1 MLNPSDVYVE
11 GGTNDL
17 LVCWTDNVT
26 KYDASSFYNFEQ
38 DNLPLHDLDERTQ
51 LLWEKLGHPTSA
63 LTGMSFIVSAD
74 ATSSCN
80 PLYFTT
86 LSGCINAL
94 PEVINYPILVEV
106 ASFGDL
112 GGLHISNKAFG
123 PDGSLEIINRNSAF
137 AGALDT
143 SGNGMTAQ
151 EYLTNYSD
159 YKIASSVTPIVSAME
174 ALQGGASAPSLS
186 YDMQSAQ
193 MFVNGQYISSAVNR
207 WTDARYGTT
216 NPGGNT
222 VKSYVF
228 SRKVL
233 GKQNNRLTA
242 AIGSDIAPWNLAAAS
257 YAAASSFAFSAF
269 DVIPAN
275 RTGVDNM
282 NSFDVSTLNQLNKTE
297 INWGDGTQA
306 NNNSNTAAA
315 AFAYLNKLDF
325 IKVTECNGPI
335 FIRNF
340 NVDGENT
347 TERGIE
353 IKNSTV
359 NLERCSASRCKQA
372 GLYADNSEVNLLRGF
387 VGYRN
392 YGFKDGSRVG
402 VPFADK
408 RDFYL
413 KQSSY
418 GAGIYAVNSTINI
431 KSTYDRDIEKSR
443 QSVSAVYDGYALSGL
458 PAPSME
464 ALYCVS
470 RNDIGVHCVNSDIVG
485 GRTEL
490 DGLSTGATAGQ
501 WQDATQLIAELNTES
516 GIKLTNSNLR
526 LSGRINLDG
535 NYFGLD
541 SENSNIEVD
550 SLRGTVNQSTALN
563 LKNSHLIYNKDLYK
577 GSLVL
582 PTAPEDYQ
590 MSQLAFTSNG
600 SDIRCDSATIK
611 PLFTS
616 SVPTTYGLI
625 YTSGAFGCTNPRLMK
640 DSAVKAST
648 LLPSIE
654 ATNNSKLDLVHAHID
669 RTNIGT
675 DADLVDVQ
683 TTYGAMIKATRNSSI
698 TCRGSSK
705 GANVFIGP
713 TTREYQLKLAGL
725 YAGKQSAIY
734 LQGPTA
740 AMRLGVDALAEDYSL
755 IDFGPHRDQNGD
767 LMVSSFNLS
776 TDGSNHTMVEL
787 HSTRASLVANRKSSI
802 NIKDLGYWKDK
813 WQGSPHCS
821 AQNFDHY
828 NYNLTDAQAI
838 CVSNGWMQLYPNAN
852 FDDGAD
858 GVWENPAGIPTVG
871 SENRYKFSTDTPSA
885 TNYKYAQSIL
895 GTVSAITTGGMSV
908 RAVDDSRVN
917 LLNVHFPCGWANT
930 SGYAYD
936 YQGSD
941 PLPGAKCSRL
951 HIWNIADTSNLKAS
965 YLSISGV
972 HPFDSGYFGPSGTW
986 GDVSG
991 APSSTPDTSSLS
1003 LLDYYGRDE
1012 SNQHLLGKSEFEN
1025 FGPFRLFFSV
1035 NPVARS
1041 MRNNVGT
1048 DLSGII
1054 HQIFSQ
1060 GYNFSGATIP
1070 DHVSTE
1076 GFPHP
1081 SSIHTSILNL
1091 SATTAGDATPD
1102 KVVASGFYYA
1112 SAMMTNP
1119 DTILASLDESAANAF
1134 ANAKHNSVGKSG
1146 LGRVVEI
1153 FLPTDRLGGESP
1165 RTDLPYG
1172 LGLLSVNNFDLTKDN

>member
-1 MLNPSDVYVE
+1 MLNPNDVYVE

-17 LVCWTDNVT
+17 LVCWTDKVT

-123 PDGSLEIINRNSAF
+123 PNGSLEVINRNSAF

-151 EYLTNYSD
+151 NYLTNYSD
-159 YKIASSVTPIVSAME
+159 YSIASSVVPIASALE
-174 ALQGGASAPSLS
+174 ALQGGASSPSLS

-193 MFVNGQYISSAVNR
+193 MFVNGQYISSALNR
-207 WTDARYGTT
+207 WTDARYSTN
-216 NPGGNT
+216 NPGGLT
-222 VKSYVF
+222 VGAYAF

-242 AIGSDIAPWNLAAAS
+242 ALNSTIAPWDTGAAAYKS
-257 YAAASSFAFSAF
+257 ASSFSFSAF
-269 DVIPAN
+269 DAIRSESN
-275 RTGVDNM
+275 IDIY
-282 NSFDVSTLNQLNKTE
+282 DVSTLNQLSQTE
-297 INWGDGTQA
+297 IKWGDGTQA
-306 NNNSNTAAA
+306 SGNNSTAAA
-315 AFAYLNKLDF
+315 AFTYLNKLDF
-325 IKVTECNGPI
+325 IKVTDCNGPVYV
-335 FIRNF
+335 RNF

-347 TERGIE
+347 TSRGIE

-359 NLERCSASRCKQA
+359 NLERCSVSRCKEA

-387 VGYRN
+387 VAYRN
-392 YGFKDGSRVG
+392 YGFEDGVRVG

-408 RDFYL
+408 RDFYV

-418 GAGIYAVNSTINI
+418 GAGIYAVNSTLNI

-443 QSVSAVYDGYALSGL
+443 QSVSAVYDGYSLSGL

-470 RNDIGVHCVNSDIVG
+470 RNDIGVHCVNSTLIG

-490 DGLSTGATAGQ
+490 NGLSIGATAGK
-501 WQDATQLIAELNTES
+501 WQDATQLIAELNTEA
-516 GIKLTNSNLR
+516 GIKLENSDLK

-550 SLRGTVNQSTALN
+550 SLRGTLNQSTALN

-582 PTAPEDYQ
+582 PTAPESYQ

-600 SDIRCDSATIK
+600 SDIKSDSSTIK

-616 SVPTTYGLI
+616 SMPNKYGLV
-625 YTSGAFGCTNPRLMK
+625 YASGTFGCTSPVLMK
-640 DSAVKAST
+640 GDQKVST

-654 ATNNSKLDLVHAHID
+654 ATNNSDLDLVHTHID

-675 DADLVDVQ
+675 DADLVDIQ
-683 TTYGAMIKATRNSSI
+683 PTHGSMLKATNNSNI
-698 TCRGSSK
+698 TCRGSSN

-713 TTREYQLKLAGL
+713 TLREYQIKLAGL
-725 YAGKQSAIY
+725 YAGQESGLY
-734 LQGPTA
+734 FQGPTA
-740 AMRLGVDALAEDYSL
+740 AMRLGIDALAEDQSI
-755 IDFGPHRDQNGD
+755 IDFGPHRDQEGD
-767 LMVSSFNLS
+767 LMVSSFDLS

-787 HSTRASLVANRKSSI
+787 HSTRASLVANRQSTI
-802 NIKDLGYWKDK
+802 NMKDLGYWKDK
-813 WQGSPHCS
+813 WRFSQHTS

-828 NYNLTDAQAI
+828 NYNLTDAQAV
-838 CVSNGWMQLYPNAN
+838 CVSNGWMQLYPNGFYDA
-852 FDDGAD
+852 GAD
-858 GVWENPAGIPTVG
+858 GVWENPANLPATGGT
-871 SENRYKFSTDTPSA
+871 NRYKFQTDSPSA
-885 TNYKYAQSIL
+885 TNYRYAQSIA
-895 GTVSAITTGGMSV
+895 GTLSAITTGGMSV
-908 RAVDDSRVN
+908 RAVGDSNVN
-917 LLNVHFPCGWANT
+917 LLNVHFPCGWDNT

-936 YQGSD
+936 YLGTD

-951 HIWNIADTSNLKAS
+951 HIWNIADTSKLKAS

-972 HPFDSGYFGPSGTW
+972 HPYDSGYFGPSGTW
-986 GDVSG
+986 GDSSG

-1003 LLDYYGRDE
+1003 ILDYYGHND
-1012 SNQHLLGKSEFEN
+1012 QHLLGKSIADN

-1035 NPVARS
+1035 NPVSRS
-1041 MRNNVGT
+1041 MRNNEGT

-1054 HQIFSQ
+1054 HQVFSQ

-1070 DHVSTE
+1070 DHVLSE
-1076 GFPHP
+1076 NFPHP
-1081 SSIHTSILNL
+1081 SSVYTSIHIL
-1091 SATTAGDATPD
+1091 SATTAGDGTPD
-1102 KVVASGFYYA
+1102 KLLTSGFYYA
-1112 SAMMTNP
+1112 SAMMSNP
-1119 DTILASLDESAANAF
+1119 DMILASLDESAANTF

-1153 FLPTDRLGGESP
+1153 FFPTDRLGGESGQQG
-1165 RTDLPYG
+1165 TYG
-1172 LGLLSVNNFDLTKDN
+1172 IGLLSVNNFDLTKDN